1 MNKKYK
7 IMTELVIRYAISTRL
22 KLQALI
28 VSIYLMIISI
38 VMAVLEMMNSQYNA
52 YFFVGVVGILI
63 ALSLILSV
71 TISQPKPL
79 VVMDNEVFKLNFPLQ
94 RLRTIIYWHEVT
106 HIGIGLSY
114 ITMVVGDQKLQV
126 DLEILRYHDL
136 KILKSKLVEVA
147 ESKSIPYN
155 NI

>member
-1 MNKKYK
+1 MS
-7 IMTELVIRYAISTRL
+7 ELVIRYAISTRL

-38 VMAVLEMMNSQYNA
+38 VMAVLEMLDSQYNA

-79 VVMDNEVFKLNFPLQ
+79 VKMDNEEFSLNFPMQ

-114 ITMVVGDQKLQV
+114 ITMVVADQKLEV

-136 KILKSKLVEVA
+136 RVLKSKLVEVA
-147 ESKSIPYN
+147 ESKNIPYN

>member
-1 MNKKYK
+1 
-7 IMTELVIRYAISTRL
+7 
-22 KLQALI
+22 
-28 VSIYLMIISI
+28 
-38 VMAVLEMMNSQYNA
+38 MAVLEMMNSQYNA

-114 ITMVVGDQKLQV
+114 ITMVVGDQTLQV

-136 KILKSKLVEVA
+136 RILKSKLVEVA

>member
-1 MNKKYK
+1 
-7 IMTELVIRYAISTRL
+7 MTELVIRYAISTRL

-79 VVMDNEVFKLNFPLQ
+79 EVMDNEVFKLNFPLQ

-114 ITMVVGDQKLQV
+114 ITMVVGAQTLQV

-136 KILKSKLVEVA
+136 RILKSKLVEVA

>member
-1 MNKKYK
+1 MS
-7 IMTELVIRYAISTRL
+7 ELVIRYAISTRL

-38 VMAVLEMMNSQYNA
+38 VMAVLEMLDSQYNA

-71 TISQPKPL
+71 TISQSKPL
-79 VVMDNEVFKLNFPLQ
+79 VKMDNEEFSLNFPMQ

-114 ITMVVGDQKLQV
+114 ITMVVADQKLEV

-136 KILKSKLVEVA
+136 RVLKSKLVEVA
-147 ESKSIPYN
+147 ESKNIPYN

>member
-1 MNKKYK
+1 
-7 IMTELVIRYAISTRL
+7 MTELVIRYAISKKI

-28 VSIYLMIISI
+28 VSIYLMIMSI
-38 VMAVLEMMNSQYNA
+38 VLAVMEMMNSNYHA
-52 YFFVGVVGILI
+52 YFFVGVVGIII

-79 VVMDNEVFKLNFPLQ
+79 VILDNEEFALNFPMQ
-94 RLRTIIYWHEVT
+94 RLHTIIYWGQVT

-114 ITMVVGDQKLQV
+114 VTMIVDEQQLRV

-136 KILKSKLVEVA
+136 KVLKSKLMEVA
-147 ESKSIPYN
+147 ESKNIPYN

>member
-1 MNKKYK
+1 
-7 IMTELVIRYAISTRL
+7 MTELVIRYAISTRL
-22 KLQALI
+22 KVQALI

-79 VVMDNEVFKLNFPLQ
+79 VRMDNEEFALNFPLQ

-114 ITMVVGDQKLQV
+114 ITMVVGEQKLQV

-136 KILKSKLVEVA
+136 RILKSKLVEVP
-147 ESKSIPYN
+147 ESTSIPYN

>member
-1 MNKKYK
+1 
-7 IMTELVIRYAISTRL
+7 MTELVIRYAISTRL

-28 VSIYLMIISI
+28 VAIYLMIISI

-79 VVMDNEVFKLNFPLQ
+79 VVMDNEEFTLNFPMQ
-94 RLRTIIYWHEVT
+94 RLRTIIYWSEVS

-114 ITMVVGDQKLQV
+114 ITMVVGEQKLEV

-136 KILKSKLVEVA
+136 RILKSKLVEVA

>member
-1 MNKKYK
+1 
-7 IMTELVIRYAISTRL
+7 MTELVIRYAISNRL

-38 VMAVLEMMNSQYNA
+38 VMATLEMLDAQYNA
-52 YFFVGVVGILI
+52 YFFVGAVGILI
-63 ALSLILSV
+63 ALSLILSI

-79 VVMDNEVFKLNFPLQ
+79 VRLNNEEFALTFPMQ
-94 RLRTIIYWHEVT
+94 RLRTIVYWHEVT

-114 ITMVVGDQKLQV
+114 ITIVVAEQELKV

-136 KILKSKLVEVA
+136 KVLKSKLVEVA
-147 ESKSIPYN
+147 ESKNIPYN

>member
-1 MNKKYK
+1 
-7 IMTELVIRYAISTRL
+7 MTELVIRYAISTRL

-38 VMAVLEMMNSQYNA
+38 VMAVLELMKDEPQYNA

-79 VVMDNEVFKLNFPLQ
+79 VRMNNEEFALNFPLQ

-114 ITMVVGDQKLQV
+114 ITMVVGEQKLEV

>member
-1 MNKKYK
+1 MS
-7 IMTELVIRYAISTRL
+7 ELVIRYAIFTRL

-38 VMAVLEMMNSQYNA
+38 VMAVLEMLDSQYNA

-79 VVMDNEVFKLNFPLQ
+79 VKMDNEEFSLNFPMQ

-114 ITMVVGDQKLQV
+114 ITMVVADQKLEV

-136 KILKSKLVEVA
+136 RVLKSKLVEVA
-147 ESKSIPYN
+147 ESKNIPYN

>member
-1 MNKKYK
+1 
-7 IMTELVIRYAISTRL
+7 MTELVIRYAISTRL

-79 VVMDNEVFKLNFPLQ
+79 VVMDNEEFKLNFPLQ

-114 ITMVVGDQKLQV
+114 ITMVVGDQTLQV

-136 KILKSKLVEVA
+136 RILKSKLVEVA

>member
-1 MNKKYK
+1 MAYHK
-7 IMTELVIRYAISTRL
+7 IMSELVIRYAISTRL

-28 VSIYLMIISI
+28 VSIYLMIMSI
-38 VMAVLEMMNSQYNA
+38 VMAVLEMLDSQYNA

-79 VVMDNEVFKLNFPLQ
+79 VKMDNEEFSLNFPMQ

-114 ITMVVGDQKLQV
+114 ITMVVADQKLEV

-136 KILKSKLVEVA
+136 RVLKSKLVEVA
-147 ESKSIPYN
+147 ESKNIPYN